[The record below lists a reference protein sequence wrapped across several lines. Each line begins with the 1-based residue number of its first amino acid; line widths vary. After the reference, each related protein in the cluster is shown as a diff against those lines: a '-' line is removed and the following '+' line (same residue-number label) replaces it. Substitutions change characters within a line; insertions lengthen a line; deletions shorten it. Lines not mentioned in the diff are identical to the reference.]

1 MQVRNIR
8 ATVRNLSALAFVA
21 AAGAANAAVDVTA
34 STTEIGEVKT
44 AAIAVG
50 IAVFSVALGI
60 KLYKWLKGAL

>member
-8 ATVRNLSALAFVA
+8 ATVRNLSVVALLASF
-21 AAGAANAAVDVTA
+21 GAAHAAIDITA
-34 STTEIGEVKT
+34 STTEISEVKT

-60 KLYKWLKGAL
+60 KLYKWLKAAL